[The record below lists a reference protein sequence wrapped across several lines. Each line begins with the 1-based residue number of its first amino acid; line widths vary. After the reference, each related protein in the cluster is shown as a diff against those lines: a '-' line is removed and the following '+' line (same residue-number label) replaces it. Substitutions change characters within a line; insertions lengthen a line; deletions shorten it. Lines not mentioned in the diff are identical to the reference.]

1 MPTTVMPFILRGVRL
16 QGVDSVM
23 CPLER
28 REQAWRR
35 LVTDLPMAALD
46 KIGSREVALA
56 EVPQAAADLL
66 DGKVTGR
73 VLVNLKAD

>member
-1 MPTTVMPFILRGVRL
+1 MPFILRGVRL

-23 CPLER
+23 CPLEKR
-28 REQAWRR
+28 KQAWQR
-35 LVTDLPMAALD
+35 LVTDLPLAALE

-56 EVPQAAADLL
+56 EAPQAAADLL

-73 VLVNLKAD
+73 VLVSLKAE